1 MNDPAVIG
9 MGLDWPSLIA
19 LAWRLARVALIGLGV
34 LWLVALGLLWAL
46 QRNFLYMAPR
56 PPPGL
61 PPPGYEAIALETS
74 DGLTLTAWY
83 RPAAAGRAT
92 MLFFSAQGASLDW
105 SAEWAMGFADA
116 GYGLLLLSFRGFDAN
131 PGSPSEQGL
140 YRDGRAALA
149 WLASHDTPRPVLVGL
164 SLGTGVAAEMAAEAA
179 SPPPD
184 WPAATH
190 PQALILLSPYRSI
203 TEMAAMRYP
212 MFPTRPLVKDRFDT
226 EAKIATVRM
235 PILIVHGK
243 LDDLIPIAQGL
254 AVYDKA
260 RAPKQFLSLPD
271 AGHNYPS
278 LAILPQVE
286 AFLAARRVPRAD

>member
-1 MNDPAVIG
+1 
-9 MGLDWPSLIA
+9 
-19 LAWRLARVALIGLGV
+19 
-34 LWLVALGLLWAL
+34 
-46 QRNFLYMAPR
+46 
-56 PPPGL
+56 
-61 PPPGYEAIALETS
+61 
-74 DGLTLTAWY
+74 
-83 RPAAAGRAT
+83 
-92 MLFFSAQGASLDW
+92 
-105 SAEWAMGFADA
+105 
-116 GYGLLLLSFRGFDAN
+116 
-131 PGSPSEQGL
+131 
-140 YRDGRAALA
+140 
-149 WLASHDTPRPVLVGL
+149 
-164 SLGTGVAAEMAAEAA
+164 
-179 SPPPD
+179 
-184 WPAATH
+184 
-190 PQALILLSPYRSI
+190 
-203 TEMAAMRYP
+203 MRYP